1 VISCVQRYEAVL
13 LRVYASAEIMHYMA
27 LTLQCAHA
35 CVLTI
40 HMLMNTHVVCVK
52 QVSSMLKRLDADCD
66 GRISL
71 SDLMSFMNKA
81 SLTSKSNTDSPLE
94 AKLRRV
100 LAKAEQLG
108 TPIEEAFKHF
118 DKVQQSTTIVMI
130 RSYLLLMCTIYHVQ
144 QSQ

>member
-1 VISCVQRYEAVL
+1 MGNA
-13 LRVYASAEIMHYMA
+13 
-27 LTLQCAHA
+27 
-35 CVLTI
+35 
-40 HMLMNTHVVCVK
+40 K

-118 DKVQQSTTIVMI
+118 DKVLNYYYSND
-130 RSYLLLMCTIYHVQ
+130 
-144 QSQ
+144 